1 MKIGGLI
8 KTSLIEYPGRISAVI
23 FTQGCNFRCPY
34 CHNPELVEP
43 ALFNTPIAEGE
54 IFDFLERR
62 KKYLEAI
69 VITGG
74 EPCLQ
79 NDLIDFIRRVKDM
92 GYLVKLETNGSFPDV
107 ISQIIEKGI
116 VDFISMDV
124 KGPPNKYGII
134 AGVKVDISKIKESID
149 LIISSG
155 IDSEFQTTVVK
166 SMFEKEDFEKIG
178 SLIKGAKI
186 YTLQKFVPSKTL
198 NPEFLQEK
206 TYSDEELEEIKKIME
221 RYVSKCMVR

>member
-34 CHNPELVEP
+34 CHNPELVDP
-43 ALFNTPIAEGE
+43 ALFNTPIAESE

-79 NDLIDFIRRVKDM
+79 KDLIDFIRRVKDM
-92 GYLVKLETNGSFPDV
+92 GYLVKLETNGSLPEV
-107 ISQIIEKGI
+107 ISQITEKGI
-116 VDFISMDV
+116 VDFISRDL
-124 KGPPNKYGII
+124 KSPIDKYSII

-149 LIISSG
+149 LIISSD

-166 SMFEKEDFEKIG
+166 SMLEKEDFEKIG
-178 SLIKGAKI
+178 SLIEGAKI

-198 NPEFLQEK
+198 NPAFLDEK
-206 TYSDEELEEIKKIME
+206 TYSDEELEEIRKIME

>member
-43 ALFNTPIAEGE
+43 ALFNTPIAESK

-79 NDLIDFIRRVKDM
+79 NDLIDFIRKVKDM
-92 GYLVKLETNGSFPDV
+92 SYLVKLETNGSFPDV

-124 KGPPNKYGII
+124 KGPPDKYDII
-134 AGVKVDISKIKESID
+134 VGVKVDISKIKESID

-178 SLIKGAKI
+178 NLIKGAKI

>member
-34 CHNPELVEP
+34 CHNPELVDP
-43 ALFNTPIAEGE
+43 ALFNTPIAESE

-79 NDLIDFIRRVKDM
+79 KDLIDFIRRVKDM
-92 GYLVKLETNGSFPDV
+92 GYLVKLETNGSLPEV
-107 ISQIIEKGI
+107 ISQITEKGI

-124 KGPPNKYGII
+124 KGPLDKYSII

-149 LIISSG
+149 LIISSD

-166 SMFEKEDFEKIG
+166 SMLEKEDFEKIG
-178 SLIKGAKI
+178 SLIEGAKI

-198 NPEFLQEK
+198 NPAFLDEK
-206 TYSDEELEEIKKIME
+206 TYSDEELEEIRKIME